1 MIWIDE
7 THMKRAIFLRGKRS
21 RDAFAIEYRAKRSLR
36 SCRVHACGAVR
47 PMQREHAAQPYHRFM
62 WWIDQVRFSY
72 VLPSVRVWT
81 SCARDSVVC
90 HIDFGWVEQQN
101 TWLGMC
107 SGLLIASCWAC
118 YWTARFTSYLQ
129 LMLRTKCI
137 EIPFCYLFGMSN

>member
-1 MIWIDE
+1 MIFLVVLVQTTHVTGVIWDIGE

-21 RDAFAIEYRAKRSLR
+21 RDFAIEYRAKRSLR

-90 HIDFGWVEQQN
+90 HIDFGWVE
-101 TWLGMC
+101 LGSSRTLDLGCALDYWSHHVELATGRLGSLVIC
-107 SGLLIASCWAC
+107 S
-118 YWTARFTSYLQ
+118 
-129 LMLRTKCI
+129 
-137 EIPFCYLFGMSN
+137 